1 MINWEERI
9 AQLYDWANTLD
20 DEFMTNNEE
29 TVTIIR
35 RILVE
40 LESTLL
46 DDSEEAENKRKKLFA
61 SLRVI
66 AEKLILR
73 GCGDWI
79 LVETEQTS
87 RSSGII
93 SKADNKGKCL
103 STSKEYEYLVG
114 NTVYFDNTG
123 TKYQMIGTL
132 TVVPFSK
139 IYAYEVE
146 E

>member
-1 MINWEERI
+1 MIDYHEEWLIAVKYIASIGKHEEFSEIRNVKHL
-9 AQLYDWANTLD
+9 AQLEKIKAQ
-20 DEFMTNNEE
+20 
-29 TVTIIR
+29 
-35 RILVE
+35 
-40 LESTLL
+40 LEHNHI
-46 DDSEEAENKRKKLFA
+46 DM
-61 SLRVI
+61 
-66 AEKLILR
+66 ILR

-123 TKYQMIGTL
+123 TKYQMIGNL
-132 TVVPFSK
+132 TVVPFSR